1 MRARALLPLLLA
13 LLAGLLV
20 RCFAPTYSDCAF
32 RCSPEAPQCP
42 DEYECHAG
50 DGYCH
55 LRGTDSACPGPDPGT
70 PDQGVPVFPD
80 GG

>member
-1 MRARALLPLLLA
+1 MRIRTLLPFFLA
-13 LLAGLLV
+13 LLAGLSL

-32 RCSPEAPQCP
+32 RCAPQAPQCP
-42 DEYECHAG
+42 DEYECHAD

-55 LRGTDSACPGPDPGT
+55 LRGTDSACPGPGT
-70 PDQGVPVFPD
+70 PDQGVPTFPD